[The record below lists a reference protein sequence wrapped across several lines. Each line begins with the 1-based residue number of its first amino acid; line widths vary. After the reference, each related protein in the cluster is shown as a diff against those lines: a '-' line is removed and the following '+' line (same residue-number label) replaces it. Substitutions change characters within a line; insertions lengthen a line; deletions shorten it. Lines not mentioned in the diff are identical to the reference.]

1 MKPFALAFVLATFCV
16 AGVGAQC
23 PTPAETASSE
33 ASLAGGTVINAEL
46 NSSIDSKKAKPG
58 EQITAHTTEAVRSTD
73 GRAILP
79 KGTKL
84 VGRVTQASARSNGP
98 GEAILAIPFDQA
110 VLKDGQESPLD
121 LLLPAAAP

>member
-1 MKPFALAFVLATFCV
+1 MKPFALAFVLAMFCV
-16 AGVGAQC
+16 AGTAAQS
-23 PTPAETASSE
+23 PTPAETAGSE

-79 KGTKL
+79 KGAKL
-84 VGRVTQASARSNGP
+84 VGRVTQGSPRSDRPGQTVPARQI
-98 GEAILAIPFDQA
+98 EKARL
-110 VLKDGQESPLD
+110 
-121 LLLPAAAP
+121 